1 MHLIPDTILHAI
13 CWTLLHSLWQGLLL
27 ALVAGLVMV
36 MTKKASSAL
45 RYNLLCTLL
54 LLFLAASTFT
64 FYTQLHQNTTSI
76 PATSHTPAAA
86 AAGETTSNPTP
97 VNTSNSAHTLQNGLQ
112 NGIGNLVQYFNAHA
126 AIVVVIWFIV
136 FMARFVKV
144 LSGLV
149 YAQRVR
155 HYQTSPA
162 PADWQQRLAQL
173 LQKLQISRPVS
184 LLESAII
191 KIPMVVGVLKPVVL
205 VPVGMLT
212 HISPEQ
218 VESILIHELAHIRRQ
233 DYLFNLIQ
241 HLVDTLFFFNPALV
255 WVSSL
260 IRGERENCCDDVAIS
275 QTRSRRQLI
284 NALVSF
290 HEYTQTPN
298 GFALQ
303 FAGKEN
309 QVVKRVKRIVHKK
322 NHSLN
327 AGERIVLMSSILLL
341 SAAFITTKSSRPEP
355 PSAPAKVAPHPAT
368 VTGVT
373 TTTTAA
379 QPAPAPAKKTQPA
392 TIKPIPATPAT
403 QYAPAPHDTTPPA
416 DTTDPFAH
424 MSVDKLIECKEHG
437 VTPEFITA
445 LKKMGYTNVTPDDA
459 IRLVDHGVT
468 LEFITDLKGLGYTDV
483 TLNKA
488 VDLVDHGVNV
498 GFIKRIRQLGFPE
511 LSLSKAIELVDHGVT
526 SDFIAAWKKRTA
538 SHLDLNDYIKL
549 REAGIN
555 ASDQ

>member
-1 MHLIPDTILHAI
+1 MHLIPETILRAI

-27 ALVAGLVMV
+27 ALIAGVIMV

-45 RYNLLCTLL
+45 RYNLLCALL
-54 LLFLAASTFT
+54 LLFLAATTYT
-64 FYTQLHQNTTSI
+64 FYAQLHQNTAAISAI
-76 PATSHTPAAA
+76 SRTPAATTI
-86 AAGETTSNPTP
+86 ETIGNPTSASAS
-97 VNTSNSAHTLQNGLQ
+97 TTAHTLQNGVDT
-112 NGIGNLVQYFNAHA
+112 LVQYFNAHA

-136 FMARFVKV
+136 FVARFVKV

-162 PADWQQRLAQL
+162 PAHWQQRLAQL
-173 LQKLQISRPVS
+173 LEKLQISRPVS
-184 LLESAII
+184 LLESAVI
-191 KIPMVVGVLKPVVL
+191 KIPMVVGMLKPVVL

-260 IRGERENCCDDVAIS
+260 IRGERENCCDDVAID

-290 HEYTQTPN
+290 HEYTQSAN

-341 SAAFITTKSSRPEP
+341 SAAFITTNSSRPEP
-355 PSAPAKVAPHPAT
+355 FSPLPTKVVPHPAT
-368 VTGVT
+368 ATIA
-373 TTTTAA
+373 AA
-379 QPAPAPAKKTQPA
+379 QPIPVLTKKTQPA
-392 TIKPIPATPAT
+392 SIKLIPPTPA
-403 QYAPAPHDTTPPA
+403 PRDTTPRT
-416 DTTDPFAH
+416 DTTDLFAH
-424 MSVDKLIECKEHG
+424 ISVDKLIECKEHG
-437 VTPEFITA
+437 VTPEFIMA
-445 LKKMGYTNVTPDDA
+445 LKKMGYIDVTPDDA
-459 IRLVDHGVT
+459 IRLVDHGVN
-468 LEFITDLKGLGYTDV
+468 LEFITNLKGLGYTDV
-483 TLNKA
+483 SLNKA

-498 GFIKRIRQLGFPE
+498 EFIKRIRQLGFPE
-511 LSLSKAIELVDHGVT
+511 LSLNKAIELVDHGVT
-526 SDFIAAWKKRTA
+526 SDFIAAWKKRTGA
-538 SHLDLNDYIKL
+538 HLDLNDYIKL
-549 REAGIN
+549 RNAGIN

>member
-1 MHLIPDTILHAI
+1 MHLIPDTILRAI

-27 ALVAGLVMV
+27 ALIAGAVMV

-45 RYNLLCTLL
+45 RYNLLCALL
-54 LLFLAASTFT
+54 LLFLAASTYT
-64 FYTQLHQNTTSI
+64 FYAQVHQNTEAI
-76 PATSHTPAAA
+76 PAISHTPTASTS
-86 AAGETTSNPTP
+86 ETIVNRAPVSTST
-97 VNTSNSAHTLQNGLQ
+97 SAHTLQNG
-112 NGIGNLVQYFNAHA
+112 IETLVQYFNAHA
-126 AIVVVIWFIV
+126 SIVVIVWFIV

-155 HYQTSPA
+155 HYQTNPA

-173 LQKLQISRPVS
+173 LKKLQISRPVS

-191 KIPMVVGVLKPVVL
+191 KIPMVVGILKPVVL
-205 VPVGMLT
+205 VPMGMLT

-241 HLVDTLFFFNPALV
+241 HMVDTLFFFNPALV

-260 IRGERENCCDDVAIS
+260 IRGERENCCDDIAIS

-290 HEYTQTPN
+290 HEYTQASN

-355 PSAPAKVAPHPAT
+355 SPVLANAASHQATAT
-368 VTGVT
+368 VPT
-373 TTTTAA
+373 TTSTAAA
-379 QPAPAPAKKTQPA
+379 QPTPGPAKKTQPP
-392 TIKPIPATPAT
+392 TIKPIP
-403 QYAPAPHDTTPPA
+403 PAPTPRDTTPRT

-445 LKKMGYTNVTPDDA
+445 LKKMGYTDVTPDDA

-468 LEFITDLKGLGYTDV
+468 LDFITDLKGLGYTDV
-483 TLNKA
+483 SLNKA

-526 SDFIAAWKKRTA
+526 SDFIAAWKKRTS

>member
-1 MHLIPDTILHAI
+1 MHLIPDTILRAI
-13 CWTLLHSLWQGLLL
+13 CWTLLHSLWQGLIL
-27 ALVAGLVMV
+27 ALIAGGIMV

-45 RYNLLCTLL
+45 RYNLLCALL
-54 LLFLAASTFT
+54 LVFLAASTYT
-64 FYTQLHQNTTSI
+64 FYSELLKNTAATPAISHTTVATTGETAGNPI
-76 PATSHTPAAA
+76 PASTFI
-86 AAGETTSNPTP
+86 TTH
-97 VNTSNSAHTLQNGLQ
+97 VLQ
-112 NGIGNLVQYFNAHA
+112 NGIDTLVQYFNAHA
-126 AIVVVIWFIV
+126 AIIVVIWFIV

-162 PADWQQRLAQL
+162 PAHWQQRLARL
-173 LQKLQISRPVS
+173 LEKLQISRSVS
-184 LLESAII
+184 LLESAVI

-260 IRGERENCCDDVAIS
+260 IRGERENCCDDIAIS
-275 QTRSRRQLI
+275 ETRSRRQLI
-284 NALVSF
+284 SALVSF
-290 HEYTQTPN
+290 HEYTQASN

-322 NHSLN
+322 NDSLN

-341 SAAFITTKSSRPEP
+341 SAAFITTKSSRPESSP
-355 PSAPAKVAPHPAT
+355 VPAT
-368 VTGVT
+368 VIVHPAASTGKAT
-373 TTTTAA
+373 IAA
-379 QPAPAPAKKTQPA
+379 QPVPAPAKKIQPA
-392 TIKPIPATPAT
+392 SIKSIPS
-403 QYAPAPHDTTPPA
+403 APAPASAPRDTTPPRA
-416 DTTDPFAH
+416 DTSDPFAH
-424 MSVDKLIECKEHG
+424 ISVDKLIECKEHG
-437 VTPEFITA
+437 VTPEFIMA
-445 LKKMGYTNVTPDDA
+445 LKKMGYTDVTPDDA
-459 IRLVDHGVT
+459 IRLVDHGVI
-468 LEFITDLKGLGYTDV
+468 LEFITDLKGLGYTDLS
-483 TLNKA
+483 LNKA

-526 SDFIAAWKKRTA
+526 SEFIAAWKKRSD
-538 SHLDLNDYIKL
+538 SHLELNDYIRL
-549 REAGIN
+549 RDAGIN
-555 ASDQ
+555 ASGQ

>member
-1 MHLIPDTILHAI
+1 MHLISNTILRAI

-27 ALVAGLVMV
+27 ALIAGVILV

-45 RYNLLCTLL
+45 RYNLLCALL
-54 LLFLAASTFT
+54 LLFLAASTYT
-64 FYTQLHQNTTSI
+64 FYGQLHQNTGAA
-76 PATSHTPAAA
+76 PAIGHTPAPTTI
-86 AAGETTSNPTP
+86 ETVGNSNPATIS
-97 VNTSNSAHTLQNGLQ
+97 TTAHTLQNS
-112 NGIGNLVQYFNAHA
+112 IDTLVQYFNAHA

-162 PADWQQRLAQL
+162 PAHWQQRLGQL
-173 LQKLQISRPVS
+173 LKKLQISRPVS
-184 LLESAII
+184 LLESAVI

-260 IRGERENCCDDVAIS
+260 IRGERENCCDDVAIN

-284 NALVSF
+284 SALVSF
-290 HEYTQTPN
+290 HEYTQATN
-298 GFALQ
+298 RFALQ

-341 SAAFITTKSSRPEP
+341 SAAFITTKSSRPELSP
-355 PSAPAKVAPHPAT
+355 VPATVAPHPAT
-368 VTGVT
+368 T
-373 TTTTAA
+373 TATSTTAA
-379 QPAPAPAKKTQPA
+379 AKLTSVPAKKTQPVSIKLIT
-392 TIKPIPATPAT
+392 TIP
-403 QYAPAPHDTTPPA
+403 APAPAPRDTTPRT

-424 MSVDKLIECKEHG
+424 ISVDKLIECKEHG
-437 VTPEFITA
+437 VTPEFIA
-445 LKKMGYTNVTPDDA
+445 SLKKMGYTNITPDDA

-483 TLNKA
+483 SLNKTIE
-488 VDLVDHGVNV
+488 LVDHGVNT
-498 GFIKRIRQLGFPE
+498 GFIKRIRELGFPE
-511 LSLSKAIELVDHGVT
+511 LSLNKAIELVDHGVT
-526 SDFIAAWKKRTA
+526 TDFIAAWKKRTA

-549 REAGIN
+549 RNAGIN

>member
-27 ALVAGLVMV
+27 ALIAGVIMV

-45 RYNLLCTLL
+45 RYNLLCSLL
-54 LLFLAASTFT
+54 LLFLATSAFT
-64 FYTQLHQNTTSI
+64 FWHQLHLNTADTRIIHQAPTAAITQPAGNIS
-76 PATSHTPAAA
+76 PATTQSPIHAPI
-86 AAGETTSNPTP
+86 
-97 VNTSNSAHTLQNGLQ
+97 TLHAMQ
-112 NGIGNLVQYFNAHA
+112 NGIDTLIQYFNAHA
-126 AIVVVIWFIV
+126 SIVVVIWFIV

-155 HYQTSPA
+155 HYQTCQA
-162 PADWQQRLAQL
+162 PAHWQQRLAQL
-173 LQKLQISRPVS
+173 LHKLQITRPVS
-184 LLESAII
+184 LLESALI

-233 DYLFNLIQ
+233 DYLFNLLQ

-260 IRGERENCCDDVAIS
+260 IRGERENCCDDIAINE
-275 QTRSRRQLI
+275 TRSRRQLI

-290 HEYTQTPN
+290 HEYTQTTK

-309 QVVKRVKRIVHKK
+309 QVVKRVKRIVYKK

-327 AGERIVLMSSILLL
+327 AGERIVLMSSILVL
-341 SAAFITTKSSRPEP
+341 SAAFVTTRSNRPEP
-355 PSAPAKVAPHPAT
+355 SPTSAAV
-368 VTGVT
+368 GMR
-373 TTTTAA
+373 
-379 QPAPAPAKKTQPA
+379 PAPTTHAVQLASTPPKKTIPVPA
-392 TIKPIPATPAT
+392 TIKLIPPVPARRDTTPAT
-403 QYAPAPHDTTPPA
+403 DTTQ
-416 DTTDPFAH
+416 PFAH
-424 MSVDKLIECKEHG
+424 ISVDKLIECKEHG
-437 VTPEFITA
+437 VTPEFIMA
-445 LKKMGYTNVTPDDA
+445 LKKMGYKDVTPDDA
-459 IRLVDHGVT
+459 ITLVDHGVSID
-468 LEFITDLKGLGYTDV
+468 LLTDLKALGYTDI

-488 VDLVDHGVNV
+488 VELVDHGVNTA
-498 GFIKRIRQLGFPE
+498 FIKRIRQLGYTDLP
-511 LSLSKAIELVDHGVT
+511 LNKAIELVDHGVT
-526 SDFIAAWKKRTA
+526 SDFIAGWKKRTGTR
-538 SHLDLNDYIKL
+538 LDLNDYIKL
-549 REAGIN
+549 RDAGIN
-555 ASDQ
+555 SSDQ

>member
-1 MHLIPDTILHAI
+1 MHLIPDTILRAI

-27 ALVAGLVMV
+27 ALIAGAVMV

-54 LLFLAASTFT
+54 LLFLAASTYT
-64 FYTQLHQNTTSI
+64 FYAQLHQNTEAI
-76 PATSHTPAAA
+76 PAISHIPAASTS
-86 AAGETTSNPTP
+86 ETISNPAA
-97 VNTSNSAHTLQNGLQ
+97 VSTSTSAHTLQS
-112 NGIGNLVQYFNAHA
+112 GIENLVQYFNAHA

-155 HYQTSPA
+155 HYQTNPA
-162 PADWQQRLAQL
+162 PADWQQRLAHL
-173 LQKLQISRPVS
+173 LKKLQISRPVS

-260 IRGERENCCDDVAIS
+260 IRGERENCCDDIAIS

-290 HEYTQTPN
+290 HEYTQASN

-303 FAGKEN
+303 FTGKEN

-322 NHSLN
+322 NDSLN

-341 SAAFITTKSSRPEP
+341 SAAFITTKSSRPET
-355 PSAPAKVAPHPAT
+355 PSTSAKVAPNPARAKATAT
-368 VTGVT
+368 VPVSTN
-373 TTTTAA
+373 TTTAA
-379 QPAPAPAKKTQPA
+379 QPTPTPAKKTQPA
-392 TIKPIPATPAT
+392 TTKPIPPAT
-403 QYAPAPHDTTPPA
+403 TQRDTTPRT

-445 LKKMGYTNVTPDDA
+445 LKKMGYTDVTPDDA
-459 IRLVDHGVT
+459 IRLVDHGVN

-483 TLNKA
+483 SLNKA
-488 VDLVDHGVNV
+488 VDLADHGVNV

-526 SDFIAAWKKRTA
+526 SDFIAAWKKRTNA
-538 SHLDLNDYIKL
+538 HLDLNDYIKL

>member
-1 MHLIPDTILHAI
+1 MHLIPETILRAI
-13 CWTLLHSLWQGLLL
+13 CWTLLHSLWQGLIL
-27 ALVAGLVMV
+27 ALIAGGIMV
-36 MTKKASSAL
+36 MTKKASSAM
-45 RYNLLCTLL
+45 RYNLLCALL
-54 LLFLAASTFT
+54 LVFLAASTYT
-64 FYTQLHQNTTSI
+64 FYSELHQNRVAIPAISDTSLATTSGTAGNLV
-76 PATSHTPAAA
+76 PASTSI
-86 AAGETTSNPTP
+86 TT
-97 VNTSNSAHTLQNGLQ
+97 HTLQNG
-112 NGIGNLVQYFNAHA
+112 IDTLVQYFNAHA
-126 AIVVVIWFIV
+126 AIIVVIWFIV

-155 HYQTSPA
+155 HYQTRPA
-162 PADWQQRLAQL
+162 PAHWQQRLAQL
-173 LQKLQISRPVS
+173 LEKLQISRPVS
-184 LLESAII
+184 LLESAVI

-260 IRGERENCCDDVAIS
+260 IRGERENCCDDVAID

-290 HEYTQTPN
+290 HEYTQASN

-341 SAAFITTKSSRPEP
+341 SAAFITTKSSRPESSP
-355 PSAPAKVAPHPAT
+355 VPATVIVHPAT
-368 VTGVT
+368 VTAT
-373 TTTTAA
+373 ATIAA
-379 QPAPAPAKKTQPA
+379 QPVPAPAKKTQPVS
-392 TIKPIPATPAT
+392 IKLIPT
-403 QYAPAPHDTTPPA
+403 APAPLDTTPRT

-424 MSVDKLIECKEHG
+424 ISVDKIIECKEHG
-437 VTPEFITA
+437 VTPEFIMA
-445 LKKMGYTNVTPDDA
+445 LKKMGYTDITPDDA

-468 LEFITDLKGLGYTDV
+468 LEFLTDVKGLGYADLS
-483 TLNKA
+483 LNKA

-498 GFIKRIRQLGFPE
+498 SFIKRVRQLGFPE
-511 LSLSKAIELVDHGVT
+511 LSLNKAIELVDHGVT
-526 SDFIAAWKKRTA
+526 GDFIAAWKKRSD
-538 SHLDLNDYIKL
+538 SHLELNDYIRL
-549 REAGIN
+549 RDAGIN

>member
-27 ALVAGLVMV
+27 ALIAGVIMV

-45 RYNLLCTLL
+45 RYNLLCALL
-54 LLFLAASTFT
+54 LLFLGASSYT
-64 FYTQLHQNTTSI
+64 FYAQLHQNTAAI
-76 PATSHTPAAA
+76 PAIIHAPAITTI
-86 AAGETTSNPTP
+86 ETVGNPTP
-97 VNTSNSAHTLQNGLQ
+97 ASTSSTAHTLQNGVDT
-112 NGIGNLVQYFNAHA
+112 LVQYFNAHA

-162 PADWQQRLAQL
+162 PAHWQQRLAQL

-184 LLESAII
+184 LLESAVI
-191 KIPMVVGVLKPVVL
+191 KIPMVVGVLKPVIL

-212 HISPEQ
+212 HISPDQ

-260 IRGERENCCDDVAIS
+260 IRGERENCCDDIAIS

-290 HEYTQTPN
+290 HEYTQVAN

-309 QVVKRVKRIVHKK
+309 QVVKRVRRIVHKK

-355 PSAPAKVAPHPAT
+355 STVHARVIVRPADIRSAAAPTA
-368 VTGVT
+368 
-373 TTTTAA
+373 AA
-379 QPAPAPAKKTQPA
+379 QPTPVPAKKTQP
-392 TIKPIPATPAT
+392 TSIKLIPPTP
-403 QYAPAPHDTTPPA
+403 APAPRDTTPRA

-424 MSVDKLIECKEHG
+424 ISVDKLIECKEHG

-445 LKKMGYTNVTPDDA
+445 LKKMGYADITPDDA

-468 LEFITDLKGLGYTDV
+468 LEFITDVKGLGYTDLS
-483 TLNKA
+483 LNKA
-488 VDLVDHGVNV
+488 VNLVDHGVNV
-498 GFIKRIRQLGFPE
+498 GFIKRIRELGYPD
-511 LSLSKAIELVDHGVT
+511 LSLNKAIELVDHGVT
-526 SDFIAAWKKRTA
+526 SDFIAAWKKRTGA
-538 SHLDLNDYIKL
+538 HLDLNDYIKL
-549 REAGIN
+549 RNAGIN

>member
-1 MHLIPDTILHAI
+1 MHLIPDTILRAI

-27 ALVAGLVMV
+27 ALIAGVIMV

-45 RYNLLCTLL
+45 RYNLLCALL
-54 LLFLAASTFT
+54 LLFLAASAYT
-64 FYTQLHQNTTSI
+64 FYAQLHQNTAAIS
-76 PATSHTPAAA
+76 ATSRTTAAA
-86 AAGETTSNPTP
+86 TIETVGNPTP
-97 VNTSNSAHTLQNGLQ
+97 ASTSTAAHTVQNGVETL
-112 NGIGNLVQYFNAHA
+112 IQYFNAHA

-162 PADWQQRLAQL
+162 PAHWQQRLAQL
-173 LQKLQISRPVS
+173 LEKLRISRPVS
-184 LLESAII
+184 LLESAVI

-275 QTRSRRQLI
+275 QTHSRRQLI
-284 NALVSF
+284 SALVSF
-290 HEYTQTPN
+290 HEYTQSSN

-341 SAAFITTKSSRPEP
+341 SAAFITTKSSRPET
-355 PSAPAKVAPHPAT
+355 PSTSAKVAPHPAR
-368 VTGVT
+368 VTA
-373 TTTTAA
+373 TTAA
-379 QPAPAPAKKTQPA
+379 AQSIPVPAKKTQPA
-392 TIKPIPATPAT
+392 SIKLLPP
-403 QYAPAPHDTTPPA
+403 APARRDTTPPT

-424 MSVDKLIECKEHG
+424 ISVDKLIECKEHG
-437 VTPEFITA
+437 VTPEFIMA
-445 LKKMGYTNVTPDDA
+445 LKKMGYTDITPDDA
-459 IRLVDHGVT
+459 IRLVDHGVNI
-468 LEFITDLKGLGYTDV
+468 EFITDLKGLGFTDV
-483 TLNKA
+483 SLNKA

-498 GFIKRIRQLGFPE
+498 EFIKRIRQLGFPE
-511 LSLSKAIELVDHGVT
+511 LSLNKAIELVDHGVT
-526 SDFIAAWKKRTA
+526 SDFIAAWKKRTGA
-538 SHLDLNDYIKL
+538 HLDLNDYIKL
-549 REAGIN
+549 RNAGIN

>member
-27 ALVAGLVMV
+27 ALIAGVIMV

-45 RYNLLCTLL
+45 RYNLLCALL
-54 LLFLAASTFT
+54 LLFLGASSYT
-64 FYTQLHQNTTSI
+64 FYAQLHQNAAAI
-76 PATSHTPAAA
+76 PAIIHAPAPTTIETVGNPMPASTSSTD
-86 AAGETTSNPTP
+86 
-97 VNTSNSAHTLQNGLQ
+97 HTLQNGVDT
-112 NGIGNLVQYFNAHA
+112 LVQYFNAHA

-149 YAQRVR
+149 YAQRIR

-162 PADWQQRLAQL
+162 PAHWQQRLAQL

-184 LLESAII
+184 LLESAVI

-212 HISPEQ
+212 HISPDQ

-260 IRGERENCCDDVAIS
+260 IRGERENCCDDVAIN

-290 HEYTQTPN
+290 HEYTQTSN

-309 QVVKRVKRIVHKK
+309 QVVKRVKRIVYKK

-355 PSAPAKVAPHPAT
+355 LSPTPAKVVPHPAT
-368 VTGVT
+368 S
-373 TTTTAA
+373 TTAA
-379 QPAPAPAKKTQPA
+379 AQPTPVPVKKTQP
-392 TIKPIPATPAT
+392 TSIKLTPA
-403 QYAPAPHDTTPPA
+403 APAAGPVPAPRDTTPRA

-424 MSVDKLIECKEHG
+424 ISVDKLIECKEHG

-445 LKKMGYTNVTPDDA
+445 LKKMGYAEITPDDA

-468 LEFITDLKGLGYTDV
+468 LEFITDVKGLGYTDLS
-483 TLNKA
+483 LNKA
-488 VDLVDHGVNV
+488 VNLVDHGVNV
-498 GFIKRIRQLGFPE
+498 GFIKRIRELGYPD
-511 LSLSKAIELVDHGVT
+511 LSLNKAIELVDHGVT
-526 SDFIAAWKKRTA
+526 SDFIAAWKKRTGT
-538 SHLDLNDYIKL
+538 HLDLNDYIKL
-549 REAGIN
+549 RNAGIN

>member
-13 CWTLLHSLWQGLLL
+13 CWTLLHSLWQGLVL
-27 ALVAGLVMV
+27 ALIAGVVMV

-54 LLFLAASTFT
+54 LLFLASSAYT
-64 FYTQLHQNTTSI
+64 FYYQLHQNAVAIPAINHTPVATTSETAGNTAAT
-76 PATSHTPAAA
+76 ATS
-86 AAGETTSNPTP
+86 TTT
-97 VNTSNSAHTLQNGLQ
+97 HTLQNG
-112 NGIGNLVQYFNAHA
+112 IDTLVEYFNAHA

-155 HYQTSPA
+155 HYQTNPA

-173 LQKLQISRPVS
+173 LHKLQISRPVS
-184 LLESAII
+184 LLESAVI

-212 HISPEQ
+212 HISPDQ

-233 DYLFNLIQ
+233 DYLFNIIQ

-260 IRGERENCCDDVAIS
+260 IRGERENCCDDIAINE
-275 QTRSRRQLI
+275 TRSRRQLI
-284 NALVSF
+284 SALVSF
-290 HEYTQTPN
+290 HEYTQSSSR
-298 GFALQ
+298 FALQ

-341 SAAFITTKSSRPEP
+341 STAF
-355 PSAPAKVAPHPAT
+355 
-368 VTGVT
+368 VT
-373 TTTTAA
+373 TRSNRFRPLPQSA
-379 QPAPAPAKKTQPA
+379 
-392 TIKPIPATPAT
+392 
-403 QYAPAPHDTTPPA
+403 Y
-416 DTTDPFAH
+416 
-424 MSVDKLIECKEHG
+424 
-437 VTPEFITA
+437 
-445 LKKMGYTNVTPDDA
+445 
-459 IRLVDHGVT
+459 
-468 LEFITDLKGLGYTDV
+468 
-483 TLNKA
+483 
-488 VDLVDHGVNV
+488 
-498 GFIKRIRQLGFPE
+498 IRQHQHRQPGLRPH
-511 LSLSKAIELVDHGVT
+511 LR
-526 SDFIAAWKKRTA
+526 KRP
-538 SHLDLNDYIKL
+538 DP
-549 REAGIN
+549 RPR
-555 ASDQ
+555 Q